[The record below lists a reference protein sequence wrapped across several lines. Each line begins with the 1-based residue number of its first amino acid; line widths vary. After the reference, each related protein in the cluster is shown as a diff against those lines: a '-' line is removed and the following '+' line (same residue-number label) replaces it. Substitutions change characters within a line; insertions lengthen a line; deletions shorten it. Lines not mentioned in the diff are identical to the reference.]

1 MLQRHLIF
9 KGIWAKKRTD
19 GRKEKG
25 SLWERKNTGEKKKM
39 LTFVPFE
46 KSLLS
51 FPHKQYALFL
61 KPEDQH
67 DTDDDNDGD
76 GDTDYD
82 DNDDDDDDDDDDD
95 VSPAQTVPPLS
106 QNF

>member
-1 MLQRHLIF
+1 
-9 KGIWAKKRTD
+9 
-19 GRKEKG
+19 
-25 SLWERKNTGEKKKM
+25 M

-82 DNDDDDDDDDDDD
+82 DNDDDDDDD
-95 VSPAQTVPPLS
+95 VSPAQTVLTLS